1 MNKIKEN
8 IFIFAVSIIMATQC
22 FAADSG
28 VIERMSCTDLQN
40 RINELNSAEQLSDS
54 ASEELAQ
61 LQEKYR
67 KDCVKSA
74 AGRRT
79 VGRVTALTV
88 AQSSSEPVQVE
99 TMVVLNA
106 ETVLNSFIEKQ
117 KENCSSLKTSIDSFK
132 QNTST
137 SVDEIAKLQK
147 QYEEDCSKYD
157 TSSAVVSETVVEE
170 TLDPEQVAANI
181 ESGLC
186 ADGSKP
192 NRFGCCEGETFKDIG
207 NLVFACCPEDGS
219 ECYPPINTGTLL

>member
-40 RINELNSAEQLSDS
+40 RINELNSAEQLSDF

-99 TMVVLNA
+99 T
-106 ETVLNSFIEKQ
+106 EKQ